1 MNRKPIY
8 YRTHSAIM
16 VFESAQVLAEEM
28 RQRADD
34 SKACIV
40 KAAHNAR
47 VAEDSDTMAAI
58 TKRIGAYLRPIG

>member
-16 VFESAQVLAEEM
+16 VFESAQVLAEEI
-28 RQRADD
+28 RQRAEDA
-34 SKACIV
+34 KACIV
-40 KAAHNAR
+40 KAAHNVR
-47 VAEDSDTMAAI
+47 VAEDAATMAAL